1 MAFERFHKVL
11 GSVNCVEPE
20 VVLSAVVEKACE
32 WCVVPPASRWGTPNN
47 GKSFKLMMRAD
58 RRMGF
63 NWGTLATDRW
73 CFKNGRTRKAGYP
86 LHSTDERN
94 VSLSLNN
101 KELIFSPKTPTT
113 PNKPPP
119 SPRIRGKVTAK
130 ATVMMGQRLEL
141 RNGAA
146 KANNQ
151 KRENCK
157 GNPQNPTEK
166 PSTPLQLT
174 QKDLM
179 REMALETQPTTR
191 KPPISPKT
199 LKPPLSP
206 KSVLQSKVS
215 QKSVKSHVQASVP
228 AKRKFLSHYEVKI
241 KLKKPLNQSG
251 LSRSQSSVE
260 TGAMLRKSASLSSAA
275 YQLRREISQEEEK
288 RDESPSFSMI
298 STNEKPYN
306 PPRIFRDDRGR
317 EIFKKA
323 PLVRARSA
331 VLHRSLS
338 RSHSVTF
345 IVQTAPRL
353 DGLPEETIVRIAQN
367 LSPSDLRS
375 LSQTSR
381 SIREQI
387 LKNRRRC
394 GLTEIHE
401 IHFTYQWDF
410 DHYPLPP
417 YETWNDVL
425 LDSKKM
431 MIQIHSTNEVTPTNS
446 AQISSV
452 EDFELF
458 ARVVMPGLKPSRI
471 ILNDLSEEFLL
482 ILVRGIT
489 SANWQNIDH
498 IQVKDTWK
506 TMTPLTRTKILAAT
520 RSRRMSIRAAD
531 EIVNR
536 REFDVPMADWSV
548 PSYGSHHSYSVL

>member
-1 MAFERFHKVL
+1 M
-11 GSVNCVEPE
+11 
-20 VVLSAVVEKACE
+20 
-32 WCVVPPASRWGTPNN
+32 
-47 GKSFKLMMRAD
+47 
-58 RRMGF
+58 
-63 NWGTLATDRW
+63 
-73 CFKNGRTRKAGYP
+73 
-86 LHSTDERN
+86 ST
-94 VSLSLNN
+94 
-101 KELIFSPKTPTT
+101 
-113 PNKPPP
+113 
-119 SPRIRGKVTAK
+119 
-130 ATVMMGQRLEL
+130 
-141 RNGAA
+141 
-146 KANNQ
+146 ANNQ

-157 GNPQNPTEK
+157 GNPQNPTEI

-215 QKSVKSHVQASVP
+215 QK
-228 AKRKFLSHYEVKI
+228 
-241 KLKKPLNQSG
+241 
-251 LSRSQSSVE
+251 
-260 TGAMLRKSASLSSAA
+260 
-275 YQLRREISQEEEK
+275 
-288 RDESPSFSMI
+288 
-298 STNEKPYN
+298 
-306 PPRIFRDDRGR
+306 IFRDDRGR
-317 EIFKKA
+317 EISKA

-410 DHYPLPP
+410 DAQHFLALPLPP

-431 MIQIHSTNEVTPTNS
+431 M
-446 AQISSV
+446 
-452 EDFELF
+452 
-458 ARVVMPGLKPSRI
+458 
-471 ILNDLSEEFLL
+471 
-482 ILVRGIT
+482 
-489 SANWQNIDH
+489 
-498 IQVKDTWK
+498 VKDTWK

-531 EIVNR
+531 E
-536 REFDVPMADWSV
+536 
-548 PSYGSHHSYSVL
+548 